1 MHRTRGLAA
10 PRFRA
15 GEPRTRREPDR
26 DMQFPS
32 AVLLVTELHAR
43 HPPRVRQLQG
53 GGEQRRG
60 IHTPKLPD
68 QHHHPPRPTH
78 PHQTAKGPYSS
89 SIKTAETSL
98 DVGQAAGLDGN
109 RGSADF
115 SAEPRLPKVWSPV
128 SSFRFGPWDGRSLT
142 FRRSDRSIGGTVR
155 RLGSSSARTRCSA
168 RSVTQGAASTLF
180 WCRPCR
186 HSLP

>member
-1 MHRTRGLAA
+1 MGSGSPGKPPHVCGASMCGHTCVACYPRIRSRDLGWFRMMRPWDSLRDDRAHCSA
-10 PRFRA
+10 PYVISFSATTCCIFIIHQDSGDQFGRWTSCWFR
-15 GEPRTRREPDR
+15 
-26 DMQFPS
+26 
-32 AVLLVTELHAR
+32 
-43 HPPRVRQLQG
+43 RQ
-53 GGEQRRG
+53 
-60 IHTPKLPD
+60 
-68 QHHHPPRPTH
+68 
-78 PHQTAKGPYSS
+78 S
-89 SIKTAETSL
+89 
-98 DVGQAAGLDGN
+98 
-109 RGSADF
+109 GSADF